1 MIIAILQNNLIL
13 RRHISY
19 SDGSNYIIHDTKGNV
34 LGNIVFKDS
43 KCTFYT
49 NTNISITTPSGEVV
63 NELEVKEYS
72 VLNLSNTI
80 TKEIVQL
87 YFYLS
92 YVPNTTE
99 LEVKKN
105 VITVGKSESNDL
117 VYSSQYMK
125 NNQYKLT
132 YQNDSWYL
140 ETIDGFVY
148 VNDKLVKRKRVN
160 HGDII
165 FVAGLK
171 VVPIGSTIVISNLL
185 AGTKLTPSSSA
196 FETKKRIVKEVNK
209 DALIK
214 EGEEEVFKEEDEF
227 LRSPRFRTQNT
238 TESISLVPPPQTEE
252 GRTPPTILT
261 VGPQMTMMV
270 TSVFTMSQTIMS
282 AAANNTDFKTILPSI
297 GLSLFTMIS
306 SLLWPFLTRRYTKYE
321 MRKEKARRIKRYKNY
336 LEYKEQEINDIVES
350 QKQIMIENNVSLD
363 MCQQIIYGRKRNLW
377 EKTLNDNDFLTV
389 RIGTGYV
396 PPLLSIDFKEEDY
409 STEDTMLTKEVKA
422 LINKYKYIPD
432 MPLDTSFLENRISAI
447 IGNPGLLRTFFES
460 LLLQIMTFHIYSEL
474 KIVIFTNEK
483 NESNWEYM
491 KFSPYCWDNQ
501 HQIRFIASTTED
513 KKKLS
518 QYIDSVIKGRLE
530 AVGDSAGE
538 PGIYRSFAPYYLIIT
553 DDIESTRNLE
563 GIKSVLNMPGNLG
576 FSMIIKHNRIA
587 NLPSQCSTFI
597 HISEETSGLFK
608 SNLTANNQSQFK
620 ADFNTNINVEECVKE
635 LANIYVNI
643 PLDKH
648 ELPKSVGFLDM
659 YGVGNVQQLNSL
671 DRWHSNNPVNSLAV
685 PVGID
690 QQGQLFNMDIHEK
703 AYGPHGLV
711 AGTTGSGKSEW
722 IITYILSLCVNFSP
736 EEVQFVLIDY
746 KGGGL
751 AGSFDNKETGMHL
764 PHLVGTITNLDK
776 SEIRRSLASLEAE
789 SKRRQQMFNEAR
801 EKLNDSSMNIYKYQQ
816 YYRKGMLD
824 EPLSHLL
831 IISDEFAELKAQE
844 PEFLDQLVS
853 IARIGRSLGIHLI
866 LATQKPAGV
875 VDEQMWSNS
884 RFKVCLRVQD
894 KSDSKDMIKCD
905 DAAYLKQTGA
915 FYLQVGMNEYFALG
929 QSAYSGGKYQPTSIV
944 KKKIDTSVELLNDLG
959 EVINAVEYHPT
970 VENDPSMQK
979 VHGEELLNIILYVSD
994 VAKSQKY
1001 KIRPLWLDP
1010 IPETIYVDNL
1020 KKKYEFS
1027 RVPFVINPIIG
1038 EYDNP
1043 YQQKQSLLQ
1052 LNLNNG
1058 NTYITGVSGSG
1069 KEQLLQSMIYSII
1082 SSYTPQEVSLY
1093 LMDFGAET
1101 LAMFENAP
1109 HVGGVV
1115 YQNNI
1120 DLIENTFRFATKEYK
1135 DRRKR
1140 YREFGGTYESYIKY
1154 SDKKDPVMVFVINN
1168 VDNLKELLPDQID
1181 DMLPIFK
1188 ECAKYGIIFVISSVD
1203 KNAVKGKV
1211 LDTFN
1216 QKICLKLSDDDYSL
1230 FYGSKA
1236 KGLFIKDYKGRG
1248 LLEINNTCYEFQSAK
1263 VYQEDKLQQI
1273 VKQICDQL
1281 AAYYKIKAARIPVI
1295 PRTLTYDNID
1305 KNKLSLNRIC
1315 VGYAKSTI
1323 SPVYFDL
1330 QKNFGTLIIAPK
1342 KFVLTEYTKVLYK
1355 ELESVSNKDDKRV
1368 YLFDPN
1374 DMMKAERYEHI
1385 TYVPSEEIV
1394 NTFNNLCIYINNEYD
1409 KYSKLANK
1417 ADYKAPRRSVIV
1429 FHESAAIVKVLGKAF
1444 DNFNNIVDRS
1454 RELGL
1459 FDFIFADMLA
1469 DYKDISREKS
1479 LQKLFM
1485 DSNGVLLAN
1494 TYENQM
1500 YIELNTRDIRIKDA
1514 LADNMGY
1521 IVENGKGYYSQ
1532 ILQYTEVEGGE
1543 EDEI

>member
-34 LGNIVFKDS
+34 LGNIVFHGTQ
-43 KCTFYT
+43 CMFYS
-49 NTNISITTPSGEVV
+49 NTNISITSPNGEVV
-63 NELEVKEYS
+63 NEIEVKEYS
-72 VLNLSNTI
+72 VLNISNNI
-80 TKEIVQL
+80 TKEVIQL

-99 LEVKKN
+99 LEIKKN
-105 VITVGKSESNDL
+105 TITVGKATGNDL
-117 VYSSQYMK
+117 VYNSPYMK
-125 NNQYKLT
+125 NNQYRLT
-132 YQNDSWYL
+132 YQKDSWYL
-140 ETIDGFVY
+140 ESIDGYVY

-165 FVAGLK
+165 FSNGLK
-171 VVPIGSTIVISNLL
+171 VVCIGNTIVVSNLL
-185 AGTKLTPSSSA
+185 ANTKLTPSSDA
-196 FETKKRIVKEVNK
+196 FVAKKRIVQQPTK
-209 DALIK
+209 DALDK
-214 EGEEEVFKEEDEF
+214 EGEREVFGEEDEF
-227 LRSPRFRTQNT
+227 LRSPRFRTQNVPQ
-238 TESISLVPPPQTEE
+238 EIAIVPPPSTNDQQT
-252 GRTPPTILT
+252 TPAILT
-261 VGPQMTMMV
+261 VGPQMTMVV
-270 TSVFTMSQTIMS
+270 TSIFTLSQTLMT
-282 AAANNTDFKTILPSI
+282 AASNNTDFKTVLPSVL
-297 GLSLFTMIS
+297 LSIFTLVS
-306 SLLWPFLTRRYTKYE
+306 SMLWPALTRRFTKFQK
-321 MRKEKARRIKRYKNY
+321 RRDTARRIKQYKSY
-336 LEYKEQEINDIVES
+336 LEFKEKEINDIVEA
-350 QKQIMIENNVSLD
+350 QKQIMLENNVSLD

-377 EKTLNDNDFLTV
+377 EKTINDNDFLTA
-389 RIGTGYV
+389 RIGIGFV
-396 PPLLSIDFKEEDY
+396 PPLLKINYNEDDY
-409 STEDTMLTKEVKA
+409 STEDTFLTKEVKA
-422 LINKYKYIPD
+422 LVNKYRYIPD
-432 MPLDTSFLENRISAI
+432 MPLDTSFLENRISAV
-447 IGNPGLLRTFFES
+447 IGNPGLLRSFFES
-460 LLLQIMTFHIYSEL
+460 LLLQLMTFHIYSEL

-483 NESNWEYM
+483 NASNWEWM

-501 HQIRFIASTTED
+501 HVVRFIASSVDD

-518 QYIDSVIKGRLE
+518 QYLDNVIKDRVESLGENSE
-530 AVGDSAGE
+530 ANEGL
-538 PGIYRSFAPYYLIIT
+538 YRRFLPYYLVIT
-553 DDIESTRNLE
+553 DDIENTRNYE
-563 GIKSVLNMPGNLG
+563 GIKSILNMDNNLG

-597 HISEETSGLFK
+597 HISEDTSGLFK
-608 SNLTANNQSQFK
+608 NDLTAGNQSQFK

-671 DRWHSNNPVNSLAV
+671 DRWHSNNPVNTLAV

-690 QQGQLFNMDIHEK
+690 QQGELFNMDIHEK

-751 AGSFDNKETGMHL
+751 AGSFDNRETGMHL

-844 PEFLDQLVS
+844 PEFLEQLVS

-884 RFKVCLRVQD
+884 RFKICLRVQD
-894 KSDSKDMIKCD
+894 RADSKDMIKCD

-944 KKKIDTSVELLNDLG
+944 KKKIDTSVDLLNDLG
-959 EVINAVEYHPT
+959 EVVNSVDYVKPNPE
-970 VENDPSMQK
+970 VENQK

-994 VAKSQKY
+994 VAKNQNY

-1020 KKKYEFS
+1020 KKKYEFN

-1043 YQQKQSLLQ
+1043 FQQKQSLLQ

-1058 NTYITGVSGSG
+1058 NTYITGISGSG

-1101 LAMFENAP
+1101 LAMFEDAP
-1109 HVGGVV
+1109 HIGGVV
-1115 YQNNI
+1115 YQNNL
-1120 DLIENTFRFATKEYK
+1120 DMIENTFRFANKSYL

-1140 YREFGGTYESYIKY
+1140 YREFGGNYESYIKY
-1154 SDKKDPVMVFVINN
+1154 SENKDPILVFVVNN
-1168 VDNLKELLPDQID
+1168 VDNLKEILPEQID
-1181 DMLPIFK
+1181 SMLSLFK
-1188 ECAKYGIIFVISSVD
+1188 ECAKYGIIFVCTSVD
-1203 KNAVKGKV
+1203 KNAIKGKV
-1211 LDTFN
+1211 LETFP
-1216 QKICLKLSDDDYSL
+1216 QKIALKLSDDDYSI
-1230 FYGSKA
+1230 FYGSKSR
-1236 KGLFIKDYKGRG
+1236 GIFIKDYKGRG
-1248 LLEINNTCYEFQSAK
+1248 LIEINNTCYEFQTAT

-1273 VKQICDQL
+1273 VKQICGQL
-1281 AAYYKIKAARIPVI
+1281 TDYYKIKAQPIPMI
-1295 PRTLTYDNID
+1295 PKTLTFDNIAKD
-1305 KNKLSLNRIC
+1305 KLSFNRIC
-1315 VGYAKSTI
+1315 VGYVKNTI
-1323 SPVYFDL
+1323 EPKYFDL

-1342 KFVLTEYTKVLYK
+1342 KYVLTEYTKVMYQ
-1355 ELESVSNKDDKRV
+1355 ELESISDKKDKRV

-1374 DMMKAERYEHI
+1374 DMLKSERYSNI
-1385 TYVPSEEIV
+1385 TYVNSDEII
-1394 NTFNNLCIYINNEYD
+1394 NTFNNLCIYINDEYA
-1409 KYSKLANK
+1409 KYSSTEDKK
-1417 ADYKAPRRSVIV
+1417 GYKTPRRSVIV
-1429 FHESAAIVKVLGKAF
+1429 FHEASQIIKMLGKDF
-1444 DNFNNIVDRS
+1444 DKFSDIVDRS

-1459 FDFIFADMLA
+1459 FDFVFADVLA
-1469 DYKDISREKS
+1469 DYKEFGRDKA

-1494 TYENQM
+1494 TYESQTFV
-1500 YIELNTRDIRIKDA
+1500 ELNTRDIKLKDS
-1514 LADNMGY
+1514 LAENMGY
-1521 IVENGKGYYSQ
+1521 IVENGKGYYAQ
-1532 ILQYTEVEGGE
+1532 ILQHTEIEGDE